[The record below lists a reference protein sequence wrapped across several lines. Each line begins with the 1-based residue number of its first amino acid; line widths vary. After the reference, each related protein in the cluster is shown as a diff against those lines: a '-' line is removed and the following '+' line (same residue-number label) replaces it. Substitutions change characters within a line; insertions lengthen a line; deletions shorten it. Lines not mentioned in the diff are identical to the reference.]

1 MAARLVHMAT
11 VTIVEC
17 PRDPGVET
25 ALRCSRCETP
35 ICPRCLVQ
43 TPVGA
48 RCRPC
53 ARIVKSPVYTL
64 SAAGYARAAAAA
76 IIGGLAMGT
85 VWVLVL
91 VPFQVGILSIFLGAV
106 LGWVFTRVLDFAT
119 GRKRGPVVVAFAV
132 SGIGLA
138 WAMQLLVVDLRF
150 ALYGLVAVGVGVYM
164 AYQNLR

>member
-1 MAARLVHMAT
+1 
-11 VTIVEC
+11 
-17 PRDPGVET
+17 
-25 ALRCSRCETP
+25 
-35 ICPRCLVQ
+35 
-43 TPVGA
+43 
-48 RCRPC
+48 
-53 ARIVKSPVYTL
+53 VKSPVYTL